1 MATPSPTECCTRC
14 GRPITKPDQVCWVGL
29 LRKSGSFARFSCVPP
44 SDNTV
49 IEVDGLLI
57 KTGDNYG
64 KPVPILEDPYA
75 N

>member
-1 MATPSPTECCTRC
+1 MAAIECCTRC
-14 GRPITKPDQVCWVGL
+14 GRPITKPDQNCVWKG
-29 LRKSGSFARFSCVPP
+29 ARWPCIPP

-64 KPVPILEDPYA
+64 KPVPILEDHYGS
-75 N
+75 